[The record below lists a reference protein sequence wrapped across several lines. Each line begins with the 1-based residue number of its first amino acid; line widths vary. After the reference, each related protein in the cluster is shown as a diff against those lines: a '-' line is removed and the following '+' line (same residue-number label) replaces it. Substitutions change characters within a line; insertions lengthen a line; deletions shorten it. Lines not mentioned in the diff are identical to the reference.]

1 MCLEVSQTACTEAVD
16 ILPKQILDDSGGAFP
31 LRCFRT
37 ALQPTRP
44 VLCWAAIFGKIAVTF
59 FRMSKGQLGRFESGH
74 HAGMMN
80 SFELGCDT
88 GRSSRVVRVHP
99 VRVASLMF

>member
-1 MCLEVSQTACTEAVD
+1 MVEIDVPRSQPTAYAEAVD

-31 LRCFRT
+31 LRRLRT

-44 VLCWAAIFGKIAVTF
+44 VLCWAATLGKAAVTF

-74 HAGMMN
+74 H
-80 SFELGCDT
+80 
-88 GRSSRVVRVHP
+88 P
-99 VRVASLMF
+99 